1 MRVCEFARAHI
12 SCPSGKKILV
22 DGAVYG
28 RQSRTVCQYKGK
40 QRVDSKHRKNTRCNL
55 GSQGQWSGV
64 ARRGLGGRAAA
75 PGCRPKVDAKI
86 HCQNLKFK

>member
-64 ARRGLGGRAAA
+64 ARRGLGGGGQLL
-75 PGCRPKVDAKI
+75 PGAVQKWTQNSIVKI
-86 HCQNLKFK
+86 